1 MRVFFFGLLSTILLT
16 PVWAQEEERPPQK
29 KPVLIRDD
37 RTDRKPEEE
46 VFIHDPQK
54 AAENVEIG
62 DFYFKREN
70 YKAAADRYRDA
81 VKYNLQWAESYK
93 KLIATL
99 EQQEK
104 FAEALQMA
112 EQFLDMN
119 PMSEEAQEFQKK
131 REELLKQNQN
141 RQQPGP

>member
-1 MRVFFFGLLSTILLT
+1 M
-16 PVWAQEEERPPQK
+16 
-29 KPVLIRDD
+29 LIRDD
-37 RTDRKPEEE
+37 RTERKPEEE

-54 AAENVEIG
+54 ATENVEIG

-104 FAEALQMA
+104 FAEALQIA

-119 PMSEEAQEFQKK
+119 PLSEEAQEFQKK